1 MPRVET
7 TGVTSQP
14 PVAASATLLGQRAGW
29 ASRAVVGLPES
40 LTAAVTGFCLPLMI
54 VLLSGHFTKVWTLP
68 LGLVGAVVAVC
79 TTRAP
84 REQVTRSSVGYTLA
98 AAAFAVI
105 WFGYNLRYTAQDVY
119 ATRDPATYTIA
130 GRWLVNH
137 ASLVIHTHP
146 ELFGSPPG
154 AQLGTDSYWNVSS
167 DVVNAQANHLLPALL
182 GLAGSTFGTGVI
194 FKANVAIGALALLVF
209 FGLARRV
216 VNGPL
221 ALLAMAVIAVSMPFI
236 YVSRD
241 TFTEPLTMLF
251 LIGSL
256 ALLMRA
262 LASHRIAE
270 FALAGLAAGSAA
282 MVRVDSYTALVA
294 VIVAAALL
302 VASAPAGAHRG
313 AVVRGLTLLAGAGV
327 TGLVG
332 WLDLVHLS
340 RQYYGSQH
348 HNIMLALFAVFVVL
362 VAAPGAVALAW
373 RPTAR
378 RWLTRDDIRRRAS
391 TGAIA
396 VLVAVFVGLAT
407 RPLWTEGHGGFNQN
421 LVNMQRRWNAAVDG
435 TRTYSEQTVHWLA
448 MYLGW
453 PTVVLA
459 VAGYA
464 LLIVALIRRRA
475 YALCAA
481 VTMGLSMSALYLWNS
496 EITPDQPWAMRR
508 YVPVIVP
515 LLVLAA
521 AVAIQALWRS
531 DRWRAVLRPPAAA
544 VAVIALVLPAVT
556 SWPMRHVREEVPQLG
571 QLQALCS
578 AIGSNGAVVLVDEAA
593 FVAYGQTLRSFC
605 DVPAIGLVDASPT
618 QVSAMNASVTGHG
631 RELFVLSQDRA
642 AIESATGLTVAVFST
657 VTVQRWPNQIDVA
670 PDQADAQTTTVFLTA
685 LDASGSAHV
694 VLPVK
699 GGS

>member
-1 MPRVET
+1 MASPSPDVAP
-7 TGVTSQP
+7 VTS
-14 PVAASATLLGQRAGW
+14 
-29 ASRAVVGLPES
+29 
-40 LTAAVTGFCLPLMI
+40 
-54 VLLSGHFTKVWTLP
+54 
-68 LGLVGAVVAVC
+68 
-79 TTRAP
+79 TR
-84 REQVTRSSVGYTLA
+84 
-98 AAAFAVI
+98 
-105 WFGYNLRYTAQDVY
+105 
-119 ATRDPATYTIA
+119 
-130 GRWLVNH
+130 
-137 ASLVIHTHP
+137 
-146 ELFGSPPG
+146 
-154 AQLGTDSYWNVSS
+154 
-167 DVVNAQANHLLPALL
+167 
-182 GLAGSTFGTGVI
+182 
-194 FKANVAIGALALLVF
+194 
-209 FGLARRV
+209 
-216 VNGPL
+216 
-221 ALLAMAVIAVSMPFI
+221 
-236 YVSRD
+236 
-241 TFTEPLTMLF
+241 
-251 LIGSL
+251 
-256 ALLMRA
+256 
-262 LASHRIAE
+262 
-270 FALAGLAAGSAA
+270 
-282 MVRVDSYTALVA
+282 
-294 VIVAAALL
+294 L

-348 HNIMLALFAVFVVL
+348 HNIMLALFVVFVVL